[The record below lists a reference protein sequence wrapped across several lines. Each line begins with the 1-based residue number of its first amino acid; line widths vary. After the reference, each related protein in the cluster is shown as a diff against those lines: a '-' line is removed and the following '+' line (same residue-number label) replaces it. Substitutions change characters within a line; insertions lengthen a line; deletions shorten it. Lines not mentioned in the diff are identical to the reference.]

1 MYVIGL
7 TGGIGSGKSTA
18 SRWLAENGI
27 PIIDADKTV
36 HELYKDPSTIK
47 AIVDAFGEGI
57 LSDGEI
63 NRKALGQIVFAHNE
77 KRVRLEKIIHPRV
90 QESMVAQQKAW
101 EAKGAKVCVWDVPL
115 LFESHMEHFVDEI
128 WVVWVPRDIQVERIR
143 KRDSLSIEDI
153 KLRLRAQESLDG
165 KREKAQIVID
175 NSGTWEKTEEQ
186 LRKELERISRR
197 IGS

>member
-7 TGGIGSGKSTA
+7 TGGIGSGKSTV
-18 SRWLAENGI
+18 SRWLAQEGV

-47 AIVDAFGEGI
+47 AIVEAFGEGI

-63 NRKALGQIVFAHNE
+63 NRKDLGTIVFAHNE
-77 KRVRLEKIIHPRV
+77 ERLRLEQIIHPRV
-90 QESMVAQQKAW
+90 QEAMVRQQKTW
-101 EAKGAKVCVWDVPL
+101 EEKGKKLCVWDVPL
-115 LFESHMEHFVDEI
+115 LFESNMDHLVDEI
-128 WVVWVPRDIQVERIR
+128 WVVWVPTEIQIERIR
-143 KRDSLSIEDI
+143 MRDPLSLNEI

-165 KREKAQIVID
+165 KREKAQVVID
-175 NSGTWEKTEEQ
+175 TSGKWEKTEEQ

-197 IGS
+197 IRE